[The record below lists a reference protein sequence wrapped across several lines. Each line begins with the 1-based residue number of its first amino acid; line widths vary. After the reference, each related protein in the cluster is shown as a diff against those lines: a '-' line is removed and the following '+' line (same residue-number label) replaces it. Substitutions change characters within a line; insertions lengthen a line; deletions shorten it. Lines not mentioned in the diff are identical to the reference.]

1 MDPQK
6 PNTFLVIKER
16 RLPTKLAA
24 LMGSLLAHARGV
36 SLMFSLSQEAS
47 ILRVYIIM
55 NVENM
60 SGALL
65 LKGAEDFHHVTVKL
79 GQ

>member
-6 PNTFLVIKER
+6 PNTFLMKKEK

-24 LMGSLLAHARGV
+24 LMGSLLAHARGL
-36 SLMFSLSQEAS
+36 SLMVSLSQEAS
-47 ILRVYIIM
+47 ILRVYIVL
-55 NVENM
+55 NVKNM

-65 LKGAEDFHHVTVKL
+65 LKGAEDFHHVTMKL
-79 GQ
+79 VQ